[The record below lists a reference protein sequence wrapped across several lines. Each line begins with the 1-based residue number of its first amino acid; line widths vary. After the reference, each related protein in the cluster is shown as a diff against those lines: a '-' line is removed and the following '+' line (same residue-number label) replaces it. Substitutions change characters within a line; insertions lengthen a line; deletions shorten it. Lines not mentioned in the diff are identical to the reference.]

1 MNRLSVRWQVMAAAL
16 AATAVA
22 LVAVMVA
29 AQMMFVS
36 PHDRNLLMT
45 VIVAAFAL
53 GAGVALWVSRS
64 LVSDLDRLARASA
77 AVASGDLAVRT
88 GVTRGDEVGDT
99 ARAFDDMVA
108 RLDGAQRRREATEA
122 ERRLLMA
129 SVGHDL
135 RTPLAAIRA
144 ATEALQDGVAPDPRR
159 YLGSISRDLD
169 HLTHLVDDL
178 FLLAQLDAG
187 RFDPG
192 TDTVDLAELADDA
205 VEALLPTAAA
215 AGVTLTVAAVGAV
228 PTRGSAPELGRVIRN
243 LLDNAIRHCPPG
255 GRVRVKVCREGG
267 RACVRVRDD
276 GPGFPA
282 GFTARACEPF
292 TRADASR
299 SRATG
304 GAGLG
309 LAIARGVSEA
319 HGGAIQLQPGPGGDV
334 AVLLPAVA

>member
-1 MNRLSVRWQVMAAAL
+1 MHKLSVRWQVMAAAL

-22 LVAVMVA
+22 LVAVMTA

-36 PHDRNLLMT
+36 PHDRNLLMAVL
-45 VIVAAFAL
+45 VIAFAL

-64 LVSDLDRLARASA
+64 LVGDLDRLARASHQ
-77 AVASGDLAVRT
+77 VAQGDLTART
-88 GVTRGDEVGDT
+88 GVNRGDEVGET
-99 ARAFDDMVA
+99 ARAFDDMVE
-108 RLDGAQRRREATEA
+108 RLDLAHRRKAADEA

-144 ATEALQDGVAPDPRR
+144 ATEALQDGVAPDPKR
-159 YLGSISRDLD
+159 YLGSIGRDLD

-192 TDTVDLAELADDA
+192 RETVDLAELADDA
-205 VEALLPTAAA
+205 AEALLPTAAA
-215 AGVTLTVAAVGAV
+215 AGVTLELNTTGAV
-228 PTRGSAPELGRVIRN
+228 RTRGSAPELGRVIRN
-243 LLDNAIRHCPPG
+243 LLDNAIRHCPTR
-255 GRVRVKVCREGG
+255 GRVTVNVTHEEG
-267 RACVRVRDD
+267 RACIRVTDD

-282 GFTARACEPF
+282 DFTDRACEPF
-292 TRADASR
+292 TRVDTSR
-299 SRATG
+299 RRATG

-309 LAIARGVSEA
+309 LAIAKGVSEA
-319 HGGAIQLQPGPGGDV
+319 HGGAIRLQPGPGGDV
-334 AVLLPAVA
+334 TVMLPTPA

>member
-1 MNRLSVRWQVMAAAL
+1 MRRLSVRWQVMAAAL

-36 PHDRNLLMT
+36 PHDRNLLMV
-45 VIVAAFAL
+45 VIGAAFVL

-64 LVSDLDRLARASA
+64 LVADLDRLARASQ
-77 AVASGDLAVRT
+77 AVAGGDLQVRT
-88 GVTRGDEVGDT
+88 GIDRGDEVGET
-99 ARAFDDMVA
+99 ARAFDDMVE
-108 RLDGAQRRREATEA
+108 RLDLAHRRRAADEA

-178 FLLAQLDAG
+178 FLLAQIDAG
-187 RFDPG
+187 RFEAG
-192 TDTVDLAELADDA
+192 RELVDMAELADDA
-205 VEALLPTAAA
+205 AEALLPTAAA
-215 AGVTLTVAAVGAV
+215 AGVTLRVKARGAV
-228 PTRGSAPELGRVIRN
+228 RTRGSAQELSRVIRN
-243 LLDNAIRHCPPG
+243 VVDNAIRHCPTG
-255 GRVRVKVCREGG
+255 GRVTVTVAHEEG
-267 RACVRVRDD
+267 RACIRVTDD
-276 GPGFPA
+276 GPGFPRE
-282 GFTARACEPF
+282 FTDRACVPF
-292 TRADASR
+292 TRADTSR
-299 SRATG
+299 RRATG

-319 HGGAIQLQPGPGGDV
+319 HGGAIRLRPGPGGDV
-334 AVLLPAVA
+334 TVLLPTPA